1 MWNTKTNLSGSWPNR
16 GCSGLAASQMSGTTI
31 GDRIP
36 SGVPLMG
43 PSENPR
49 SALQNQEPP
58 EHRRPLSRR
67 PRARRCLLKGCG
79 RCYHPRRGLQ
89 RYCGDYCSV
98 SARAWSLWK
107 ARGRYRATTAGKE
120 KRRAQSQRYRER
132 MRKSKKQAFVA
143 AEAAAWVI
151 STHPFEASCDR
162 PGCYE
167 SFARSRRSP
176 LQRFCSKTCRRAL
189 ERVWER
195 ERRWQEPRTG

>member
-1 MWNTKTNLSGSWPNR
+1 MSGSTR
-16 GCSGLAASQMSGTTI
+16 

-36 SGVPLMG
+36 SQVWASGVLPPMC

-49 SALQNQEPP
+49 SALQNHEPP
-58 EHRRPLSRR
+58 EHRRRLLRR
-67 PRARRCLLKGCG
+67 PRMRRCLLKGCE
-79 RCYHPRRGLQ
+79 RCYHHRLGLQ
-89 RYCGDYCSV
+89 RYCSYCCRM

-107 ARGRYRATTAGKE
+107 AQVRYRATAAGKE
-120 KRRAQSQRYRER
+120 KRRAQSRRYRER
-132 MRKSKKQAFVA
+132 MTKSKKQALVTT
-143 AEAAAWVI
+143 EPAAWVI
-151 STHPFEASCDR
+151 STHRFGTSCDR

-195 ERRWQEPRTG
+195 ERRWQDPWAR